1 MGDSLD
7 SETDD
12 VMKIAFTDQVSG
24 RKVVLVDT
32 PGFDDSRDGRTDT
45 EILRKISEFMLNE

>member
-1 MGDSLD
+1 MD

-12 VMKIAFTDQVSG
+12 VVKIAFTDPVSG